1 MLCRSFFYLLY
12 LNSRFCHLQNT
23 LKMPTKSE
31 SKRLVHSWECF
42 GLPISW
48 RIPFQMNDKELTIL
62 FAIRVFSANK
72 LNRHAQAHWDK
83 NNDIHP
89 FDKHNGTKQK
99 TLFFSE
105 MKWNENIAFL
115 RLRWSRSTFV
125 IVHFPLP
132 NFAPF
137 LFSSGAIWHSSFRFY
152 QDQHVTCETPASFT
166 TIIPFCF
173 APLSIVFVL
182 N

>member
-1 MLCRSFFYLLY
+1 MYQSPALRCIFYAVPVLFYLLY

-62 FAIRVFSANK
+62 LAIRFFSANK

-99 TLFFSE
+99 TLFFLKWNE
-105 MKWNENIAFL
+105 MKWKHCIPYDCVGLA
-115 RLRWSRSTFV
+115 V
-125 IVHFPLP
+125 P
-132 NFAPF
+132 
-137 LFSSGAIWHSSFRFY
+137 SS
-152 QDQHVTCETPASFT
+152 
-166 TIIPFCF
+166 
-173 APLSIVFVL
+173 LSIFHYPISLRFFFLLVRFGTLRFVFIKINMWLVKL
-182 N
+182 QPVSLL